1 MTGSG
6 VEHSTVTGSGVEH
19 STVAGSGMERSTVTD
34 STLQRSAAGHDMAEP
49 WWRGAV
55 GYEIY
60 VRSFADSNGD
70 GVGDLAGITSRLDY
84 LSWLGVDAVWLTP
97 FYPSPGHDHGYDV
110 SDYCAVSP
118 RHGSLEDFDTLVRE
132 AHRRGLRVMVDIV
145 PNHTSIEHQWFASA
159 RNRPEGPD
167 RDRYL
172 WADPASDGG
181 PPNNWR
187 SHFGGPAW
195 TLDEASGQYWCHL
208 FLPEQ
213 PDLNWRNPAVREDFD
228 SILRW
233 WTDRG
238 VDGFRV
244 DVAHGLVKDARLRDN
259 PQIAPITDGM
269 DPFDAFDAFE
279 HRHDMDQSENVEV
292 FRRWSR
298 VCAPRQAMLLGEVN
312 APWPDRMSR
321 YVEPGALDQVF
332 FLRTAF
338 LGWAPET
345 LLTMVRS
352 MHDAAPQQ
360 ISWVLSNHDRSR
372 PVTRFGGGESGL
384 QRSLAVTA
392 LFMALGGTPFLF
404 QGEEL
409 ALPDGVLRAGLHD
422 PVSVRNEGA
431 THGRDGCRT
440 PMPWDSSAH
449 NGFSAGDPWIDS
461 EFRPPE
467 HTVDGQRD
475 DPDAAV
481 HRYRSLLAVRRRH
494 PDMWRAPLQWIE
506 TADPRVAALRRGS
519 IAVVANLSDRRARV
533 PLGSPGWQPVFESR
547 AGSSLDNRE
556 HEAISVPAE
565 STVVL
570 ATDQ

>member
-1 MTGSG
+1 M
-6 VEHSTVTGSGVEH
+6 
-19 STVAGSGMERSTVTD
+19 TD
-34 STLQRSAAGHDMAEP
+34 SALERATVGHDTAEP
-49 WWRGAV
+49 WWHGAV
-55 GYEIY
+55 GYELY

-84 LSWLGVDAVWLTP
+84 LSWLGVDALWLTP

-118 RHGSLEDFDTLVRE
+118 RHGTLEDFDTLVSE

-145 PNHTSIEHQWFASA
+145 PNHTSIEHEWFARA
-159 RNRPEGPD
+159 RRHPDGPD

-172 WADPASDGG
+172 WALPASGGG

-213 PDLNWRNPAVREDFD
+213 PDLNWRNPSVRDDFD
-228 SILRW
+228 SILEW
-233 WTDRG
+233 WMDRG

-244 DVAHGLVKDARLRDN
+244 DVAHGLVKDARFRDN
-259 PQIAPITDGM
+259 PQIAPVTDGM
-269 DPFDAFDAFE
+269 DPFDAFYAFE
-279 HRHDMDQSENVEV
+279 HRYDMDQPENVEI
-292 FRRWSR
+292 FRRWNR
-298 VCAPRQAMLLGEVN
+298 VCAPRQAILLGEVN

-332 FLRTAF
+332 FLRAAF

-345 LLTMVRS
+345 LLTMVCA
-352 MHDAAPQQ
+352 MHDAAPQG
-360 ISWVLSNHDRSR
+360 ISWVLSNHDQSR
-372 PVTRFGGGESGL
+372 PVSRFGGGEAGVR
-384 QRSLAVTA
+384 RSLAVST

-409 ALPDGVLRAGLHD
+409 ALPDGVLRAGFHD

-431 THGRDGCRT
+431 TSGRDGCRT

-449 NGFSAGDPWIDS
+449 NGFSTGDPWIDS
-461 EFRPPE
+461 QPRGRE
-467 HTVDGQRD
+467 HTVEGQRA
-475 DPDAAV
+475 DPHAPV
-481 HRYRSLLAVRRRH
+481 HRYRHLLAVRRQH
-494 PDMWRAPLQWIE
+494 PDLWRAPLEWIE
-506 TADPRVAALRRGS
+506 TPDPSVAALRRGS
-519 IAVVANLSDRRARV
+519 ITVVANLSAHPTRV
-533 PLGSPGWQPVFESR
+533 NLGSPGWEPVFASQEGSR
-547 AGSSLDNRE
+547 LDRPA
-556 HEAISVPAE
+556 HDAVSVPAE
-565 STVVL
+565 STVML
-570 ATDQ
+570 AQNHPQS

>member
-6 VEHSTVTGSGVEH
+6 VEHSTVTDG
-19 STVAGSGMERSTVTD
+19 
-34 STLQRSAAGHDMAEP
+34 TLQRSAAGHDMAEP

-159 RNRPEGPD
+159 RSRPEGPD

-449 NGFSAGDPWIDS
+449 NGFSTGDPWIDS

-475 DPDAAV
+475 DPAAAV